1 MTKAIVWS
9 KDGCSHC
16 VQAKAL
22 LESNGIQY
30 EERNI
35 TGGTWTRE
43 QLFEAVPTAKTMPQ
57 IFFDEEY
64 VGGINQLKERL
75 DK

>member
-1 MTKAIVWS
+1 MINAIVWS
-9 KDGCSHC
+9 KDGCGHC

-22 LESNGIQY
+22 LESNGIAY

-57 IFFDEEY
+57 IFLDGEY
-64 VGGINQLKERL
+64 VGSYTELRDKLK
-75 DK
+75 

>member
-1 MTKAIVWS
+1 MINAIVWS

-22 LESNGIQY
+22 LESNGIAY

-57 IFFDEEY
+57 IFLDGEY
-64 VGGINQLKERL
+64 VGSYTELRNKLK
-75 DK
+75 

>member
-1 MTKAIVWS
+1 MSNAIVWS
-9 KDGCSHC
+9 KDGCAHC

-22 LESNGIQY
+22 LESNGIAY

-57 IFFDEEY
+57 IFLDGEY
-64 VGGINQLKERL
+64 VGSYTELRNKLK
-75 DK
+75 

>member
-1 MTKAIVWS
+1 MMTAIVWS

-22 LESNGIQY
+22 LESNGITY

-57 IFFDEEY
+57 IFLDGEY
-64 VGGINQLKERL
+64 VGGLNELKQRL
-75 DK
+75 NK